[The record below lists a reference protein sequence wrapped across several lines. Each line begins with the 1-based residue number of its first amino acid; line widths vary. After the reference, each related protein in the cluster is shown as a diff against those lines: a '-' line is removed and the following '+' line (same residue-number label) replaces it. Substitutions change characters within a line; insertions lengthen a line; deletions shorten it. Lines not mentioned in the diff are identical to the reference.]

1 MARRPIKSLSVVEV
15 EFIAHRLA
23 QELMDY
29 SAPMPPFDTCF
40 PDRLESCLKTPFQKW
55 EGKSLYAGIILKAA
69 MLFYF
74 MIKNHPFKNGNKR
87 VAILTTLV
95 FLSQNGRWLEVENL
109 ALYEFAKEIA
119 ISDPTKTDEVIKR
132 IVDFFTAHIILIL
145 YEEKIDEEKTP

>member
-1 MARRPIKSLSVVEV
+1 MARKPIKTLSVVEV

-29 SAPMPPFDTCF
+29 GEPIPPFDTRF

-55 EGKSLYAGIILKAA
+55 GGKSLYAGIILKAT

-74 MIKNHPFKNGNKR
+74 MIKSHPFKNGNKR

-95 FLSQNGRWLEVENL
+95 FFSQNGRWLEVDNF

-119 ISDPTKTDEVIKR
+119 TSDAAEKDEAVKKIFE
-132 IVDFFTAHIILIL
+132 FFTDHIILIPS
-145 YEEKIDEEKTP
+145 EDEVAEDEEI